1 MASPADLPVIEDE
14 RGVDISQIRRQLA
27 LSVPERVRVMVEA
40 ANAMI
45 AIQERAQAQLTRE
58 A

>member
-1 MASPADLPVIEDE
+1 MASPIDLPVVEDE

-27 LSVPERVRVMVEA
+27 LPIPERVRVMVEA

-45 AIQERAQAQLTRE
+45 AIQERAQAQFTRE

>member
-1 MASPADLPVIEDE
+1 MASPIDLPGIEDE

-27 LSVPERVRVMVEA
+27 LTVPERVRVMVEA

>member
-1 MASPADLPVIEDE
+1 MASPIDLPGIEDE

-27 LSVPERVRVMVEA
+27 LPVPERVRVMVEA